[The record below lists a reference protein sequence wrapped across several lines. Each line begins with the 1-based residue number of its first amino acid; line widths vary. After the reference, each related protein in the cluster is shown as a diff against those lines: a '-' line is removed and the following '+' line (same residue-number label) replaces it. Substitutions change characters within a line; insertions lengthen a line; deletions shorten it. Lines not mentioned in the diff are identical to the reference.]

1 MRLGRVNLL
10 AGLFERHRER
20 MEVLSDPSIDG
31 AMAARRFLGG
41 DRLGGVI
48 LERRRAHDEA
58 VMVSAG

>member
-1 MRLGRVNLL
+1 
-10 AGLFERHRER
+10 